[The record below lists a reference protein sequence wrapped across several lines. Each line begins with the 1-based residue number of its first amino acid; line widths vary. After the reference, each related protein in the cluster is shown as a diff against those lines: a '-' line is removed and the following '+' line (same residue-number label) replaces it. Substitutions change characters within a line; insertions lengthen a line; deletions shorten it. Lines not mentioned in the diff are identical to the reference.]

1 MPEDTAQ
8 KSNSNSK
15 AKIFNSNIFR
25 VAFGLVLVILY
36 TIFLSPYVE
45 NFLADGISVAARNYS
60 SEELNRLSPIFDIHV
75 YAGDYNLGSTFN
87 QSSMTGRT
95 NFLTLDPRILAMN
108 KFLSDYQSPM
118 ANYADVFI
126 VEADRYGLDWRLIAA
141 ISGVE
146 SAFGRLIPRGTYNG
160 WGWRGRNRNPDGWSI
175 FESWDEAIT
184 HITERMALGYGID
197 LTPYDIESTYC
208 PPCGA
213 TGLNLWANGVVRFMN
228 ELEYYVN
235 NLDNL

>member
-1 MPEDTAQ
+1 MPENTAQ
-8 KSNSNSK
+8 KSISITK
-15 AKIFNSNIFR
+15 AKIIDSNIFR
-25 VAFGLVLVILY
+25 VALGLVFLFLY

-45 NFLADGISVAARNYS
+45 TFLSENIATVARSNS
-60 SEELNRLSPIFDIHV
+60 RSEINRLSPIFDIHV
-75 YAGDYNLGSTFN
+75 YAGEYDLGSSLD
-87 QSSMTGRT
+87 QSSISGRT
-95 NFLTLDPRILAMN
+95 RFLTLDPRILAMN

-118 ANYADVFI
+118 AQHAEVFI
-126 VEADRYGLDWRLIAA
+126 IEADRYGLDWRLIAS

-146 SAFGRLIPRGTYNG
+146 SAFGNLIPRGSHNG
-160 WGWRGRNRNPDGWSI
+160 WGWRGRNRNDAGWSM
-175 FESWDEAIT
+175 FESWEEAIT
-184 HITERMALGYGID
+184 HITERMALGYGTD

-213 TGLNLWANGVVRFMN
+213 TGLHLWANGVTRFMN

>member
-8 KSNSNSK
+8 NSNTILK
-15 AKIFNSNIFR
+15 AKIFKSSIFR
-25 VAFGLVLVILY
+25 VSLGLMLVLLY
-36 TIFLSPYVE
+36 TIFLSPHVE
-45 NFLADGISVAARNYS
+45 FFLTENISNVAKSYS
-60 SEELNRLSPIFDIHV
+60 NEELNRLSPIFDIHV
-75 YAGDYNLGSTFN
+75 YAGEYNLGSRLN
-87 QSSMTGRT
+87 QSTMTGRT
-95 NFLTLDPRILAMN
+95 NFLTLDPRVLAMN
-108 KFLSDYQSPM
+108 KFLLDYQSPM
-118 ANYADVFI
+118 ANYADVFV

-160 WGWRGRNRNPDGWSI
+160 WGWRGRNRNPAGWSI

-213 TGLNLWANGVVRFMN
+213 TGLNLWANGVTRFMN